1 MENLVREL
9 NDFYLVD
16 VEKYMDE
23 LWNFEKNEPD
33 DWEKIEHDYR
43 EAWSMSC
50 RPDATVFPK
59 VRDGDVIDEDQ
70 SVRWNRE
77 EVIRRKT
84 AYAEEVKRLN
94 KIRNLAVNTV
104 TDRAVRLI
112 ADELQVKEEK
122 ARILWDFLYD
132 KYHAYSEMFQHVD
145 EYIDLISSV
154 MDKS

>member
-1 MENLVREL
+1 MNRKGTRCTKTISV
-9 NDFYLVD
+9 
-16 VEKYMDE
+16 K
-23 LWNFEKNEPD
+23 PD

-43 EAWSMSC
+43 EACSMSC
-50 RPDATVFPK
+50 RPDVNVFPK
-59 VRDGDVIDEDQ
+59 ARDGDVIDEDR

-77 EVIRRKT
+77 EVARRKT

-94 KIRNLAVNTV
+94 TARNLAVNAV

-112 ADELQVKEEK
+112 ADDLEVKEEK

-132 KYHAYSEMFQHVD
+132 KYHAYGEMFQHVD
-145 EYIDLISSV
+145 EYVDLISSV